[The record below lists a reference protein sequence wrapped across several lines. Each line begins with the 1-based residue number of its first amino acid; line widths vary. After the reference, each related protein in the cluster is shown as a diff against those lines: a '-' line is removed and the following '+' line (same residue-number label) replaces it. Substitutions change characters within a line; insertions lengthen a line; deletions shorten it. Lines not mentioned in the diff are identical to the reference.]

1 MNLDSI
7 NKIINDAFLENGYK
21 NDTKIIKSNRP
32 DLCDYQCDDIFKMCK
47 IYHESPNKIGTSV
60 VNSIN
65 SINNFSDYFSEV
77 TFCPPGFINIKLSD
91 KFINQYIN
99 DMITNPKFNIKEANK
114 TYFLDYGGPNIAK
127 PLHVGHLRTAIIGES
142 LKRIIKF
149 KGNKTISDVHLGDYG
164 LQIGEVIYGIIND
177 NLSYDDI
184 TLEYLEYI
192 YPKMSK
198 LCKEN
203 KEILDECALI
213 TKKLQDGD
221 LTYHK
226 YFEKICEV
234 SIKDIKRLYKFLD
247 VSFDLWLGESD
258 SYKYIDSLTNLL
270 NSKNL
275 LKESNGALVIDVKK
289 ESDTKEIPPLIYQK
303 SNKAYLYATT
313 DLATIYDRVKYHP
326 DYILYITDLR
336 QSLHFETVFRASKL
350 AGLTDNI
357 TLKHLGYGTVNDLS
371 GKPFKTRNGDAAKL
385 DDLFM
390 QVRKSFIDIKE
401 ENNLLSSK
409 DLDIIVNSI
418 IKFADLQNNYER
430 DYIFD
435 INKFSKVVGKTGPYI
450 LYTYLRMNKI
460 INENVITKPTL
471 NNTIYNEY
479 DRNLRL
485 KLMEL
490 NLAVDLA
497 FNELRPNYVADYLY
511 DLCVLDNIFYQNNHI
526 NSVSEDKK
534 QEWLVLIDLTN
545 KVIKQLLNLLVIDIP
560 SKM

>member
-1 MNLDSI
+1 MQNL
-7 NKIINDAFLENGYK
+7 
-21 NDTKIIKSNRP
+21 
-32 DLCDYQCDDIFKMCK
+32 
-47 IYHESPNKIGTSV
+47 SPNKIGTSV

-65 SINNFSDYFSEV
+65 SIDNFSDYFSEV

-275 LKESNGALVIDVKK
+275 LKESNGALVIEVKK

>member
-47 IYHESPNKIGTSV
+47 IHHESPNKIGTSV

-234 SIKDIKRLYKFLD
+234 SIRDIKRLYNFLD

-460 INENVITKPTL
+460 INENVITKPIL

>member
-47 IYHESPNKIGTSV
+47 IHHESPNKIGTSV

-149 KGNKTISDVHLGDYG
+149 KGNKTISDVHLGNYG

-234 SIKDIKRLYKFLD
+234 SIRDIKRLYNFLD

-460 INENVITKPTL
+460 INENVITKPIL

>member
-1 MNLDSI
+1 M
-7 NKIINDAFLENGYK
+7 
-21 NDTKIIKSNRP
+21 
-32 DLCDYQCDDIFKMCK
+32 
-47 IYHESPNKIGTSV
+47 
-60 VNSIN
+60 
-65 SINNFSDYFSEV
+65 
-77 TFCPPGFINIKLSD
+77 
-91 KFINQYIN
+91 
-99 DMITNPKFNIKEANK
+99 
-114 TYFLDYGGPNIAK
+114 
-127 PLHVGHLRTAIIGES
+127 
-142 LKRIIKF
+142 
-149 KGNKTISDVHLGDYG
+149 
-164 LQIGEVIYGIIND
+164 
-177 NLSYDDI
+177 
-184 TLEYLEYI
+184 
-192 YPKMSK
+192 
-198 LCKEN
+198 
-203 KEILDECALI
+203 
-213 TKKLQDGD
+213 
-221 LTYHK
+221 
-226 YFEKICEV
+226 
-234 SIKDIKRLYKFLD
+234 
-247 VSFDLWLGESD
+247 WLGESD

-336 QSLHFETVFRASKL
+336 QSLHFETVFRVSKL

-490 NLAVDLA
+490 NLAVELA

-534 QEWLVLIDLTN
+534 LEWLVLIDLTN

>member
-47 IYHESPNKIGTSV
+47 VYHQAPNKIGTSV

-65 SINNFSDYFSEV
+65 SIDNFSDYFSEV

-289 ESDTKEIPPLIYQK
+289 ESDTKEIPPFIFEK

-313 DLATIYDRVKYHP
+313 DLATIYDIVKYHP

-460 INENVITKPTL
+460 INENVITKPIL